1 MISGDSAAQPR
12 APARSASEEHKTCII
27 QQLAHVYVQSSVRSK
42 SRTPGQGHLH
52 VDNGQVHHGRPAKAK
67 KAKRHLLETLL
78 QLSRHSLGVC
88 PPVRS
93 AHTIDAGSK
102 LAFSS
107 EQHSGLPMMPA

>member
-1 MISGDSAAQPR
+1 MSMYSHQSVQKVVLPGSGAPPR
-12 APARSASEEHKTCII
+12 R
-27 QQLAHVYVQSSVRSK
+27 
-42 SRTPGQGHLH
+42 
-52 VDNGQVHHGRPAKAK
+52 QVHHGRPAKAK

>member
-1 MISGDSAAQPR
+1 MTARRSPEPPQEAQVR
-12 APARSASEEHKTCII
+12 NINLASI
-27 QQLAHVYVQSSVRSK
+27 QQLAHAYVQSSVRSK